1 MHSLQVLMQE
11 NRAARLGSR
20 LSRTQ
25 RSASST
31 DYPASTDALI
41 GTPPRL
47 ARYASFRRIT
57 AVRLP
62 KEHRQYDAYRDEN
75 RGTDSSNP
83 LPSREESSELRDHG
97 MELDHTQK
105 ADCAP
110 DVWGQPTQTG
120 WPHRRGRPQAT
131 AVRSPKNGQ
140 QVTRSSVPLRIYF
153 LKCKLFA

>member
-1 MHSLQVLMQE
+1 MHSLQGLMQE

-41 GTPPRL
+41 VTPPRL
-47 ARYASFRRIT
+47 RRYASFRRIT

-62 KEHRQYDAYRDEN
+62 KEHRQYDASRDEN

-83 LPSREESSELRDHG
+83 LPSTGESRANLI
-97 MELDHTQK
+97 
-105 ADCAP
+105 CAEKFAGRTACAARLS
-110 DVWGQPTQTG
+110 GQAAK
-120 WPHRRGRPQAT
+120 HRRQLENPGGGRPG
-131 AVRSPKNGQ
+131 R
-140 QVTRSSVPLRIYF
+140 
-153 LKCKLFA
+153 